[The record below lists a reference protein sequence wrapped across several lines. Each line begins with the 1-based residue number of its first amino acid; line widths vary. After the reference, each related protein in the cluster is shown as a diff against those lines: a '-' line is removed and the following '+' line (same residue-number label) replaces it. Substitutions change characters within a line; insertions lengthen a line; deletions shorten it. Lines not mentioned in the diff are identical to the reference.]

1 MATPFFVPF
10 LSGALIKRQ
19 EISDEYDNTAGEIID
34 AASANYKSKL
44 KKNELGIKLQ
54 DSNFAAVET
63 AFGTTVAEA
72 AAKYGLLEGVET
84 AKVVNYVNQSMPK
97 GLVTKLQ
104 KLNFKPD
111 GKTLQGSDKVLFD
124 SIFKEDISVASSKV
138 DAQKDWASKNL
149 NKGAIK
155 NVSEMFLGEEKKP
168 ESFVEKTQN
177 VLFGEKPDKAVFDA
191 AAEKNLGETITVQ
204 PAASEK
210 IQSIEEIVG
219 YKEPAMAGSILDQD
233 RAISSILDVKDAK
246 LGADGGI
253 IFPVRFNKHVIAI
266 KDVAPKYAEQYTN
279 EAGKV
284 DTTSVILA
292 AQQEVNDTAI
302 QPIAG
307 AFTNYVI
314 DGTAFALAQSYRVMT
329 ASGMNEKFLTDNGLT
344 QKDVTVGKVNRG
356 SGTKTSDIVDGLTVS
371 DNVVKLF
378 EDKINTL
385 ESTEM
390 QAVFIDYL
398 PDNLAMTITQ
408 KNGTKVP
415 VNLKD
420 YYKRIFQLKTY

>member
-104 KLNFKPD
+104 KLKFKPD
-111 GKTLQGSDKVLFD
+111 GKTLEGSDKVLFD
-124 SIFKEDISVASSKV
+124 SVFKEDISVASSKV
-138 DAQKDWASKNL
+138 DAQKDWARNNL

-177 VLFGEKPDKAVFDA
+177 VLFGEKPDKAAFEA

-219 YKEPAMAGSILDQD
+219 YKEPAIAGSILDQD
-233 RAISSILDVKDAK
+233 RAISSVLDVKDAK
-246 LGADGGI
+246 IGADGGI

-266 KDVAPKYAEQYTN
+266 KAVAPKYAEQFTN

-284 DTTSVILA
+284 DTTRVMLA
-292 AQQEVNDTAI
+292 AQKEVNSTAI

-314 DGTAFALAQSYRVMT
+314 DGTAFALAQNYRVMT

-356 SGTKTSDIVDGLTVS
+356 SGTNVVDIVDGLTVS

-398 PDNLAMTITQ
+398 PDNLAMTIT
-408 KNGTKVP
+408 KKDGSIMP

>member
-1 MATPFFVPF
+1 M
-10 LSGALIKRQ
+10 
-19 EISDEYDNTAGEIID
+19 
-34 AASANYKSKL
+34 
-44 KKNELGIKLQ
+44 KLQ
-54 DSNFAAVET
+54 L
-63 AFGTTVAEA
+63 
-72 AAKYGLLEGVET
+72 K
-84 AKVVNYVNQSMPK
+84 
-97 GLVTKLQ
+97 
-104 KLNFKPD
+104 
-111 GKTLQGSDKVLFD
+111 
-124 SIFKEDISVASSKV
+124 
-138 DAQKDWASKNL
+138 
-149 NKGAIK
+149 
-155 NVSEMFLGEEKKP
+155 
-168 ESFVEKTQN
+168 
-177 VLFGEKPDKAVFDA
+177 
-191 AAEKNLGETITVQ
+191 KNLGETITVQ

-219 YKEPAMAGSILDQD
+219 YKEPAIAGSILDQD

-246 LGADGGI
+246 IGADGGI

-266 KDVAPKYAEQYTN
+266 KAVAPKYAEQFTN

-284 DTTSVILA
+284 DTTRVMLA
-292 AQQEVNDTAI
+292 AQKEVNSTAI

-314 DGTAFALAQSYRVMT
+314 DGTAFALAQNYRVMT

-356 SGTKTSDIVDGLTVS
+356 SGTNVVDIVDGLTVS

-398 PDNLAMTITQ
+398 PDNLAMTIT
-408 KNGTKVP
+408 KKDGSIMP